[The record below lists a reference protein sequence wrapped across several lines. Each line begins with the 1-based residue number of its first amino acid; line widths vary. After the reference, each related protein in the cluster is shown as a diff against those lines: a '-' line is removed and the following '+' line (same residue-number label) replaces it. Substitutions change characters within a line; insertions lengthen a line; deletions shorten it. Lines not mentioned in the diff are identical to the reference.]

1 MPTKR
6 SCHTVSPCRPNLLKR
21 TEQGCNWLTAFRP
34 AQAENL
40 LVAEDGRIMLADF
53 GATAKLEHAR
63 YSLPSVH
70 LSDSSN
76 SLSAA
81 SDGDSA
87 VQSSGPSS
95 EIRIEVGPCG
105 PGHARVA
112 MYTVFV
118 IHHLLDCFVVKELS
132 FYLGTASPRALLLA

>member
-1 MPTKR
+1 
-6 SCHTVSPCRPNLLKR
+6 
-21 TEQGCNWLTAFRP
+21 
-34 AQAENL
+34 
-40 LVAEDGRIMLADF
+40 MLADF

-95 EIRIEVGPCG
+95 EIRIEVG
-105 PGHARVA
+105 A
-112 MYTVFV
+112 
-118 IHHLLDCFVVKELS
+118 
-132 FYLGTASPRALLLA
+132 

>member
-1 MPTKR
+1 
-6 SCHTVSPCRPNLLKR
+6 
-21 TEQGCNWLTAFRP
+21 
-34 AQAENL
+34 
-40 LVAEDGRIMLADF
+40 MLADF

-63 YSLPSVH
+63 YSMPSVH

-95 EIRIEVGPCG
+95 EIRIEVGRFDSG
-105 PGHARVA
+105 QG
-112 MYTVFV
+112 M
-118 IHHLLDCFVVKELS
+118 
-132 FYLGTASPRALLLA
+132 